1 MVLAVESCHKFGF
14 IHRCVKSDVRSV
26 LAIWDSLNLMSL
38 SGTSYL
44 ILKVTL
50 N

>member
-1 MVLAVESCHKFGF
+1 MLAVESCHKFGF
-14 IHRCVKSDVRSV
+14 IHRDVKPDVRFV
-26 LAIWDSLNLMSL
+26 LAVGDSLNFVSF
-38 SGTSYL
+38 SRTSYL